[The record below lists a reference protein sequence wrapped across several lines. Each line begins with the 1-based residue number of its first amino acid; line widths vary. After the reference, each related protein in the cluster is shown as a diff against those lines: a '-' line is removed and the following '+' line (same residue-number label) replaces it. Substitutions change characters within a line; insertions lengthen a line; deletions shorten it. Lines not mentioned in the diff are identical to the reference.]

1 MKYDILIQRL
11 LKLKN
16 ETWDL
21 ADVVDP
27 FFLSEKDR
35 IFHSGIILEESEFLV
50 ELQKTD
56 WKDEE
61 VLEKYYDFLKQAKSF
76 YARIANR

>member
-21 ADVVDP
+21 ADMVDP

-35 IFHSGIILEESEFLV
+35 IFHSGIIDAS
-50 ELQKTD
+50 
-56 WKDEE
+56 
-61 VLEKYYDFLKQAKSF
+61 
-76 YARIANR
+76 